1 MVRSQSSDMVSLE
14 SSASIVSSTTANP
27 SRGGQATGSTV
38 PKTHFDA
45 QLEDACST
53 DSSSIDDEHKK
64 RRRKL
69 FPFGGKKL
77 HKLEKQK
84 IKTT

>member
-14 SSASIVSSTTANP
+14 SSASIVSSTTANT
-27 SRGGQATGSTV
+27 SGGGQTGSTV

-77 HKLEKQK
+77 QKLEKQK